1 MRRQAL
7 LLAAGLVWFAAG
19 WLSLGAG
26 AAHAATAREVRG
38 QALDV
43 PMARSTHPEARRA
56 LAELRRETATGQRVR
71 LIAGLRVPFAPEG
84 QLPPAEQVQ
93 QRADIARS
101 QDRVQRMLIRPD
113 ARMHRFASVPYA
125 VVEVD
130 AAQLEALAQSS
141 EVTSLQIDRRN
152 RALLAQSVAQVAVP
166 PLWPQGLRGQGTVV
180 AVLDEGFDA
189 QHPFLQGRVL
199 RELCFSSARTGLPT
213 PGGQFEYSL
222 CPAFAE
228 QAEGAGAASA
238 CTIQG
243 VGWACNHGTHVAGIA
258 LGGGDPQVSFS
269 GVAPEAGLIAVQV
282 FNFET
287 PDNTLTH
294 PDAGLVAYDSN
305 VVRGL
310 EAVYALRA
318 VHRIAAVNLSLGGG
332 RYASAAA
339 CDAANLAYKA
349 VVDNLRSA
357 GIATVAAAGNAG
369 YAGAL
374 ASPGCVS
381 SVISVGAVWDAAG
394 QPNNGTSDDGQAIT
408 DTQASEIDRV
418 VWFSNTADFLQL
430 LAPGARITSSVLRAG
445 GKGAYDTY
453 AGTSMAAPHVA
464 GCMALLKQALPGAT
478 VDQMLQSLRNTGRA
492 VTDWRMPLTHRRID
506 CQAALASLRQATPV
520 TLSVA
525 VSGGGRVL
533 SEPAGVACGPTGS
546 AANGACSAA
555 FAQGTRVGLRP
566 LPDAGQRFVAW
577 GGACSGS
584 GTCTVTLDAA
594 RSVSAQFAG
603 GAQLLSLAKS
613 GTGRGSITA
622 TPALIDCGPLCQNAA
637 ASVAAGTTLTLRAA
651 PDSNSRFAGW
661 SGACS
666 GSADCVITAQSGGS
680 APAVLQV
687 GAAFAANAASLSV
700 QRSGPGT
707 VRSEDGAIDC
717 SGAAA
722 DRCALQGDAGRV
734 VSLVASTGLGSRFE
748 GWGGACSGTGLCV
761 VTLSAAQTVTA
772 QFAPITHT
780 LRVVKQGSGDGR
792 VSAETLPLR
801 CDTGCPLV
809 EQALPLG
816 TRITLRAE
824 PAPGATFVGWELAC
838 RGAADCVVGLSED
851 MDVVARFDGAA
862 ARGEPE
868 TRITQ
873 LYVALFGR
881 APDAEGLAF
890 WRGLLQQGQSTG
902 ELADRMLATDPSRS
916 GYYPDSLAP
925 REVIASV
932 YLNVLGRSADAPGL
946 DFWTQR
952 LQQAGATRG
961 TVIAQIVDVA
971 ANYRGDVPEGVQ
983 SMRYFNQRVQVA
995 QYYAQRDGRLA
1006 GATTALDGVDGD
1018 AQRAV
1023 QARLAIDR
1031 ALPVF
1036 GGFRTGDSLSYALA
1050 ETIDGGAPRPFWITR
1065 YYAQYKPDGA
1075 FTTVAT
1081 TLGGGE
1087 RLQFELNAQLQEQY
1101 QASATRFCDNE
1112 PKRDAPGPGLQVGD
1126 RWDFAYTR
1134 TCVEQGVSTVRQHRN
1149 SGEVVARETVDTRAG
1164 RFDALR
1170 LEYTVAVSGGA
1181 AYAYRYRCWRDI
1193 ALQRTVK
1200 CEYADGTSPTQGR
1213 AVYTQELVA
1222 LQVAALPAAVPDAAL
1237 AAVRFAGNW
1246 RLLLATSGDPAAGW
1260 CDLVVQAGG
1269 AVSGTCAVPQ
1279 VDGSTRSRTVAG
1291 QVDAQGALTASTA
1304 DAAPAV
1310 ALSISGTLRDP
1321 LRGTGR
1327 WQEGIGSGDWLAHH
1341 P

>member
-1 MRRQAL
+1 MC
-7 LLAAGLVWFAAG
+7 
-19 WLSLGAG
+19 LGMC

-38 QALDV
+38 HAVDV
-43 PMARSTHPEARRA
+43 PMARSAHPEARRA

-84 QLPPAEQVQ
+84 QLLPAEQAQ

-113 ARMHRFASVPYA
+113 VHMHRLASVPYA

-130 AAQLEALAQSS
+130 AAQLEALAQST
-141 EVTSLQIDRRN
+141 EVTSLQLDRRN
-152 RALLAQSVAQVAVP
+152 RTMLSQSVAQVGVP
-166 PLWPQGLRGQGTVV
+166 PLWTQGLRGQGSVV
-180 AVLDEGFDA
+180 AVLDEGFDV

-310 EAVYALRA
+310 EAVYALRD

-332 RYASAAA
+332 RYESAAA

-369 YAGAL
+369 YTGAL

-381 SVISVGAVWDAAG
+381 SVVSVGAVWDVAG
-394 QPNNGTSDDGQAIT
+394 QPNNGISDDGTAIT
-408 DTQASEIDRV
+408 DAQMSAVDRV

-445 GKGAYDTY
+445 SSSAYDTY

-478 VDQMLQSLRNTGRA
+478 VDQMLQSLRSTGRA
-492 VTDWRMPLTHRRID
+492 VTDWRVPLSHPRID
-506 CQAALASLRQATPV
+506 CQAALASLRQATQI
-520 TLSVA
+520 TLSVT
-525 VSGGGRVL
+525 VTGGGRVL
-533 SEPAGVACGPTGS
+533 SEPTGVACSGAPGSTGS
-546 AANGACSAA
+546 VCSAA
-555 FAQGTRVGLRP
+555 FAQGTRVSLRP
-566 LPDAGQRFVAW
+566 LADAGQRFVGW
-577 GGACSGS
+577 GGACSGA
-584 GTCTVTLDAA
+584 GACTVTLDAA
-594 RSVSAQFAG
+594 RSVSAQFAS

-613 GTGRGSITA
+613 GTGRGSVTS
-622 TPALIDCGPLCQNAA
+622 TPNLIDCGPLCQNAA
-637 ASVAAGTTLTLRAA
+637 ASVDAGTTITLRAV
-651 PDSNSRFAGW
+651 PDANSRFAGW

-666 GSADCVITAQSGGS
+666 GSADCVITAQTGGG
-680 APAVLQV
+680 AATVLQL
-687 GAAFAANAASLSV
+687 GAAFVANGASLSV
-700 QRSGPGT
+700 QRTGPGT

-717 SGAAA
+717 SGAANE
-722 DRCALQGDAGRV
+722 RCTLQGDAGRI
-734 VSLVASTGLGSRFE
+734 VSLVASNGRGSRFE

-761 VTLSAAQTVTA
+761 VTLAAAQTVSA
-772 QFAPITHT
+772 QFAPITQR
-780 LRVVKQGSGDGR
+780 LRVIKQGSGDGR
-792 VSAETLPLR
+792 VSADALALR
-801 CDTGCPLV
+801 CDAGCPLL
-809 EQALPLG
+809 EQAVPIG
-816 TRITLRAE
+816 TLLNLRAE
-824 PAPGATFVGWELAC
+824 PAPGSTFVGWEMSC
-838 RGAADCVVGLSED
+838 SGASDCVLGMSED

-862 ARGEPE
+862 ARGEPD

-890 WRGLLQQGQSTG
+890 WRGLLQQGASSG

-916 GYYPDSLAP
+916 RYYPDSLAP

-932 YLNVLGRSADAPGL
+932 YLNVLGRSADTPGL

-952 LQQAGATRG
+952 LQQPGATRG

-971 ANYRGDVPEGVQ
+971 ANYPGDVPEGVQ

-1006 GATTALDGVDGD
+1006 GAQTVLAQVDADAARAL
-1018 AQRAV
+1018 

-1036 GGFRTGDSLSYALA
+1036 GGFRTGDSLSYALT
-1050 ETIDGGAPRPFWITR
+1050 ESIDGGTPRPFWLTR
-1065 YYAQYKPDGA
+1065 YYAQFKPDGA

-1101 QASATRFCDNE
+1101 QATATRYCDNE

-1149 SGEVVARETVDTRAG
+1149 SGEVVARETVQTRAG

-1181 AYAYRYRCWRDI
+1181 AYAYRYRCWRD
-1193 ALQRTVK
+1193 TV
-1200 CEYADGTSPTQGR
+1200 
-1213 AVYTQELVA
+1213 L
-1222 LQVAALPAAVPDAAL
+1222 
-1237 AAVRFAGNW
+1237 
-1246 RLLLATSGDPAAGW
+1246 
-1260 CDLVVQAGG
+1260 
-1269 AVSGTCAVPQ
+1269 
-1279 VDGSTRSRTVAG
+1279 
-1291 QVDAQGALTASTA
+1291 
-1304 DAAPAV
+1304 
-1310 ALSISGTLRDP
+1310 
-1321 LRGTGR
+1321 
-1327 WQEGIGSGDWLAHH
+1327 
-1341 P
+1341 